1 MKRLLA
7 ILLTAA
13 CLLTLLPLT
22 ASAKTGGK
30 LIALTFDDGPGPYTA
45 TLLDGLKERGVKVT
59 FFMVGQNAKNYPETV
74 RRIYTEGHQIAQH
87 TYDHPTL
94 STQSDEKVHWQLDTT
109 DDILNGHLGMNFN
122 YALRPPYGDYKSHTM
137 EIIGKPAIFWSVD
150 PLDWKYR
157 NSDTVCK
164 NIVSGAFDGAI
175 VLSHDIHA
183 TTVPGALN
191 AIDKLLDQGYEF
203 VTINELFRRRNV
215 PLNNGERYYS
225 CKPNGTDLGPITAPE
240 LTLQKGYGK
249 ITARLTAQDGMDIYY
264 TTDGSD
270 PALNGKLYL
279 GEFDVTVGTTVKAVA
294 SKNLNGSRSTVMTK
308 EIDGVPAVEPTLVVK
323 DGKIVITNPNEKT
336 DLRYTTDGSTPT
348 ASSSVYTAPIACF
361 DGVLSYCVMGE
372 GIATKAERMYVTK
385 NGNLF
390 RDVPNTAWYFA
401 DMDRAVSQG
410 LLKGLG
416 AYCFEPDSSLTRAMF
431 VTMLYRV
438 VQQLGTTAEAGENVF
453 TDVEN
458 GRWYT
463 DAVLWAAKEGIVKGY
478 GDGTFLPDKS
488 INREEMCTILNRA
501 AGKLR
506 LGTVAGELKFADKDE
521 ISRWAKESVQAM
533 VQAGLMKGMK
543 DNRFAPKSTATR
555 AEAATVL
562 LRMTDLYRKLNE
574 KTE

>member
-1 MKRLLA
+1 
-7 ILLTAA
+7 
-13 CLLTLLPLT
+13 
-22 ASAKTGGK
+22 
-30 LIALTFDDGPGPYTA
+30 
-45 TLLDGLKERGVKVT
+45 
-59 FFMVGQNAKNYPETV
+59 
-74 RRIYTEGHQIAQH
+74 
-87 TYDHPTL
+87 
-94 STQSDEKVHWQLDTT
+94 
-109 DDILNGHLGMNFN
+109 
-122 YALRPPYGDYKSHTM
+122 
-137 EIIGKPAIFWSVD
+137 
-150 PLDWKYR
+150 
-157 NSDTVCK
+157 
-164 NIVSGAFDGAI
+164 
-175 VLSHDIHA
+175 
-183 TTVPGALN
+183 
-191 AIDKLLDQGYEF
+191 
-203 VTINELFRRRNV
+203 
-215 PLNNGERYYS
+215 
-225 CKPNGTDLGPITAPE
+225 
-240 LTLQKGYGK
+240 
-249 ITARLTAQDGMDIYY
+249 MDIYY

-308 EIDGVPAVEPTLVVK
+308 EIDGVPAVEPTLEVK

-348 ASSSVYTAPIACF
+348 ASSNAYTAPIACF

-416 AYCFEPDSSLTRAMF
+416 SYCFEPDSSLTRAMF

-478 GDGTFLPDKS
+478 GDGTFLPEQS